1 MTLTRVAIHTAIVAA
16 GVTGATVA
24 QTADPHHPDTRSSK
38 ATPSPESGDMAGQ
51 GQGEQSDQPGMMGGN
66 MMQSGMEEMPMMGM
80 RGRMMKFMFAIA
92 DLHRFRRS
100 PAAL

>member
-1 MTLTRVAIHTAIVAA
+1 
-16 GVTGATVA
+16 
-24 QTADPHHPDTRSSK
+24 
-38 ATPSPESGDMAGQ
+38 
-51 GQGEQSDQPGMMGGN
+51 
-66 MMQSGMEEMPMMGM
+66 MMQSGMEEMPRMGM